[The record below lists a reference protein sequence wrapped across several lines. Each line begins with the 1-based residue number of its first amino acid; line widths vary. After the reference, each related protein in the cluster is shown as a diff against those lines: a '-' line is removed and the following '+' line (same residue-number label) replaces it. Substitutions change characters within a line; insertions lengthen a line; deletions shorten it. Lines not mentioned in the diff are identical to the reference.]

1 MKAENIYIDINDSV
15 SDVVEKIINSSNDNI
30 ILIIPENAKIS
41 ESILNFRLIKREATS
56 ANKTLYI
63 NSDIE
68 EVLLMAKDLDIKIV
82 KLANLSR
89 PKMNDKV
96 FLGDIRPPQKR
107 NNLIKKTTKDNF
119 KKSVE
124 FVKENKEENEI
135 NFEEE
140 KNKVEKNRERADKE
154 KPMSK
159 EKKEEIK
166 NFNKTS
172 DKKFF
177 TDYFKQE
184 QFNEIEISEREMKR
198 IKPERK
204 KIHFGKL
211 GRIIL
216 WGIGIVFVFA
226 FIFIYFLANA
236 KVSIISNKYNWEK
249 ELPVIANTNIEKID
263 ENSFKDPLTKKMLP
277 IDENNLIIPLEYFE
291 MSRNINQTFKTTEV
305 KNIESKAKGV
315 IRIYNAYNSSSQ
327 TLVATTR
334 FMSPDGKIFRL
345 IDKVVVPGAKIE
357 NGKIIPSYIDAEVVA
372 DKPGESYNIGPTKF
386 TIPGFQG
393 TPRYE
398 TFYGE
403 SLKPMTGG
411 YIGETKIVGQSDV
424 NKAKQKILDIA
435 FVSLNEEL
443 KSKIPPTAVVLDD
456 AKQLILVESTTT
468 PKIGE
473 KADEFELSAKVVL
486 KSLVFDEN
494 DIKKLFEILARQENS
509 QLNDKEL
516 FKYSFNYGAPRVDFS
531 DKKLL
536 SFPVLA
542 KLTFRDKVNEAE
554 FKNQLSG
561 KSTKELEDFF
571 RQYKTIEK
579 VDIFIW
585 PSFLKFMPLNNDRIQ
600 VMVDENL

>member
-216 WGIGIVFVFA
+216 WGIGVVFVFA

-494 DIKKLFEILARQENS
+494 DVKNLFEILARQKDS

>member
-1 MKAENIYIDINDSV
+1 
-15 SDVVEKIINSSNDNI
+15 
-30 ILIIPENAKIS
+30 
-41 ESILNFRLIKREATS
+41 
-56 ANKTLYI
+56 
-63 NSDIE
+63 
-68 EVLLMAKDLDIKIV
+68 
-82 KLANLSR
+82 
-89 PKMNDKV
+89 
-96 FLGDIRPPQKR
+96 
-107 NNLIKKTTKDNF
+107 
-119 KKSVE
+119 
-124 FVKENKEENEI
+124 
-135 NFEEE
+135 
-140 KNKVEKNRERADKE
+140 
-154 KPMSK
+154 MSK

>member
-15 SDVVEKIINSSNDNI
+15 SDIVEKIINSSHDNI

-63 NSDIE
+63 NSDVE

-89 PKMNDKV
+89 PKMNDKI

-107 NNLIKKTTKDNF
+107 SNLIKKTVKDDF
-119 KKSVE
+119 EKSAE
-124 FVKENKEENEI
+124 FIEEDKGGGI
-135 NFEEE
+135 NFEKE
-140 KNKVEKNRERADKE
+140 KNKVEKNVEKVKKE
-154 KPMSK
+154 KPLPK
-159 EKKEEIK
+159 EKKVKVK
-166 NFNKTS
+166 NFNDIS
-172 DKKFF
+172 NKKFF
-177 TDYFKQE
+177 TDYFEQD
-184 QFNEIEISEREMKR
+184 QFNEIEIPEREMKR

-216 WGIGIVFVFA
+216 WGIGIVFIFA

-236 KVSIISNKYNWEK
+236 KVNIISNKYNWEK

-263 ENSFKDPLTKKMLP
+263 ENSFRDPLTGEMLP
-277 IDENNLIIPLEYFE
+277 IDENNLIIPLKYFE
-291 MSRNINQTFKTTEV
+291 FSRNINQTFKTTEV
-305 KNIESKAKGV
+305 RNIESKATGV
-315 IRIYNAYNSSSQ
+315 IRIYNAYNSSPQ

-345 IDKVVVPGAKIE
+345 IDRVVVPGAKIE
-357 NGKIIPSYIDAEVVA
+357 NGKITPSYIDAEVVA

-424 NKAKQKILDIA
+424 NKAKQEILDIA

-456 AKQLILVESTTT
+456 AKQLILVEATTT

-473 KADEFELSAKVVL
+473 KAEEFELSAKVVL

-494 DIKKLFEILARQENS
+494 DVKKLFEILARQENP

-542 KLTFRDKVNEAE
+542 KLTFRDKINVTD
-554 FKNQLSG
+554 FKNKLSG
-561 KSTKELEDFF
+561 KSTQELEDFF
-571 RQYKTIEK
+571 KQYNTIEK
-579 VDIFIW
+579 VDVSIW
-585 PSFLKFMPLNNDRIQ
+585 PNFLKFMPLNNNRIQ
-600 VMVDENL
+600 VMVDENI

>member
-68 EVLLMAKDLDIKIV
+68 EVLLMAKDLDIKTV

-204 KIHFGKL
+204 KIHFSKL

-277 IDENNLIIPLEYFE
+277 IDENNLVIPLEYFE
-291 MSRNINQTFKTTEV
+291 LSRNISQTFKTTEV

>member
-561 KSTKELEDFF
+561 KSTKNWKISLDK
-571 RQYKTIEK
+571 YKTIEK

>member
-357 NGKIIPSYIDAEVVA
+357 NGKIIPSYIDAEVIA

>member
-30 ILIIPENAKIS
+30 ILIIPENAKIG

>member
-204 KIHFGKL
+204 KIHFSKL

>member
-204 KIHFGKL
+204 KIHFSKL

-277 IDENNLIIPLEYFE
+277 IDENNLVIPLEYFE
-291 MSRNINQTFKTTEV
+291 LSRNISQTFKTTEV

>member
-1 MKAENIYIDINDSV
+1 LK
-15 SDVVEKIINSSNDNI
+15 
-30 ILIIPENAKIS
+30 
-41 ESILNFRLIKREATS
+41 
-56 ANKTLYI
+56 
-63 NSDIE
+63 
-68 EVLLMAKDLDIKIV
+68 
-82 KLANLSR
+82 
-89 PKMNDKV
+89 
-96 FLGDIRPPQKR
+96 
-107 NNLIKKTTKDNF
+107 
-119 KKSVE
+119 
-124 FVKENKEENEI
+124 
-135 NFEEE
+135 
-140 KNKVEKNRERADKE
+140 
-154 KPMSK
+154 
-159 EKKEEIK
+159 
-166 NFNKTS
+166 
-172 DKKFF
+172 
-177 TDYFKQE
+177 
-184 QFNEIEISEREMKR
+184 
-198 IKPERK
+198 
-204 KIHFGKL
+204 
-211 GRIIL
+211 
-216 WGIGIVFVFA
+216 
-226 FIFIYFLANA
+226 
-236 KVSIISNKYNWEK
+236 
-249 ELPVIANTNIEKID
+249 
-263 ENSFKDPLTKKMLP
+263 
-277 IDENNLIIPLEYFE
+277 YFE
-291 MSRNINQTFKTTEV
+291 FSRNINQTFKTTEV
-305 KNIESKAKGV
+305 RNIESKATGV

-424 NKAKQKILDIA
+424 NKAKQEILDIV

-494 DIKKLFEILARQENS
+494 DIKNLFEILARQKDS

-516 FKYSFNYGAPRVDFS
+516 FKYSFNYGAPRVDFG

-542 KLTFRDKVNEAE
+542 KLTFRDKINESE

-561 KSTKELEDFF
+561 KSTQELEDFF

-579 VDIFIW
+579 VDVFIW
-585 PSFLKFMPLNNDRIQ
+585 PSFLKFMPLNNNRIQ

>member
-15 SDVVEKIINSSNDNI
+15 SDIVEKIINSSHDNI

-56 ANKTLYI
+56 ANKTLYV
-63 NSDIE
+63 NSDVE

-89 PKMNDKV
+89 PKMNDKI

-107 NNLIKKTTKDNF
+107 SNLIKKTVKDDF
-119 KKSVE
+119 EKSAE
-124 FVKENKEENEI
+124 FIEEDKGGGI
-135 NFEEE
+135 NFEKE
-140 KNKVEKNRERADKE
+140 KNKVEKNVEKVKKE
-154 KPMSK
+154 KPLPK
-159 EKKEEIK
+159 EKKVKVK
-166 NFNKTS
+166 NFNDIS
-172 DKKFF
+172 NKKFF
-177 TDYFKQE
+177 TDYFEQD
-184 QFNEIEISEREMKR
+184 QFNEIEIPEREMKR

-216 WGIGIVFVFA
+216 WGIGIVFIFA

-236 KVSIISNKYNWEK
+236 KVNIISNKYNWEK

-263 ENSFKDPLTKKMLP
+263 ENSFRDPLTGEMLP
-277 IDENNLIIPLEYFE
+277 IDENNLIIPLKYFE
-291 MSRNINQTFKTTEV
+291 FSRNINQTFKTTEV
-305 KNIESKAKGV
+305 RNIESKATGV
-315 IRIYNAYNSSSQ
+315 IRIYNAYNSSPQ

-345 IDKVVVPGAKIE
+345 IDRVVVPGAKIE
-357 NGKIIPSYIDAEVVA
+357 NGKITPSYIDAEVVA

-411 YIGETKIVGQSDV
+411 YIGETKMVGQSDV
-424 NKAKQKILDIA
+424 NKAKQEILDIA

-456 AKQLILVESTTT
+456 AKQLILVEATTT

-473 KADEFELSAKVVL
+473 KAEEFELSAKVVL

-494 DIKKLFEILARQENS
+494 DVKKLFEILARQENP

-542 KLTFRDKVNEAE
+542 KLTFRDKINVTD
-554 FKNQLSG
+554 FKNKLSG
-561 KSTKELEDFF
+561 KSTQELEDFF
-571 RQYKTIEK
+571 KQYNTIEK
-579 VDIFIW
+579 VDVSIW
-585 PSFLKFMPLNNDRIQ
+585 PNFLKFMPLNNNRIQ
-600 VMVDENL
+600 VMVDENI